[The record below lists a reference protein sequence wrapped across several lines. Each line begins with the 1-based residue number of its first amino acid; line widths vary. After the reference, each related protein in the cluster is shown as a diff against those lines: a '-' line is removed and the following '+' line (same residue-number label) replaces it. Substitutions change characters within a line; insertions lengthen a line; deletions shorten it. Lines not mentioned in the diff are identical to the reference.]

1 MGGAPGMR
9 ILKLILIFTWAA
21 VRFSPDYDRD
31 LPFTRFT
38 IAHWSLF
45 NYVKKFGVNICRQT
59 WRAVLAFLR
68 FGSATLLQ

>member
-1 MGGAPGMR
+1 MDGAPGMR
-9 ILKLILIFTWAA
+9 ILKLMLIFTWAA
-21 VRFSPDYDRD
+21 VQFSPGYG
-31 LPFTRFT
+31 TRFT